1 MSSAAS
7 AGARRGDVDVAV
19 VGAGAAG
26 LYAALC
32 AANEGATVALLSA
45 MPLAQTASYWAQG
58 GLAAVLATDD
68 SFELHLSDTERAGRG
83 AVRGSAAEVLVG
95 EAPDRVRDLEGLGFH
110 FDADRHGRLA
120 LGLEGGHSVRRIVHA
135 GGSATGRRL
144 LRELSALV
152 VAHPR
157 VRVIEGARVSRLLC
171 EGERC
176 TGVVCRASED
186 LEDPHASGRIVT
198 ARATVLSTGGAAALW
213 ARTTNPP
220 GSIGQG
226 LLLAHA
232 AGATLADLEFV
243 QFHPTAVIG
252 VEGREGFLIT
262 EAIRGEGATLLD
274 SDGQRFVDELA
285 PRDEVSRAIQ
295 TRLWESGERSV
306 SLDMRAIDPALFP
319 NVVGA
324 LREAGLDP
332 MRELV
337 PVAPAAHYTIGG
349 IVTDLYARSA
359 VAGLYAV
366 GETACTGLHG
376 ANRLA
381 SNSLSECF
389 VFGRR
394 AALAALEEPALD
406 EASAE
411 PSQATI
417 DSGALPP
424 EIGASVD
431 WRSERSSGGQQDIRL
446 AMWRHAG
453 IERSADGLTELL
465 DSPHPLA
472 RLIARSALMRKES
485 RGTHTRSDYSRC
497 DAHLD
502 GKHVVVRSGS
512 ELELDWQDWR

>member
-1 MSSAAS
+1 MSSATS
-7 AGARRGDVDVAV
+7 AGGQHGDVDVVV

-32 AANEGATVALLSA
+32 AANEGATVTLLSA

-58 GLAAVLATDD
+58 GLAAVLATND

-83 AVRGSAAEVLVG
+83 AVRSSAAEVLVA
-95 EAPDRVRDLEGLGFH
+95 EAPERVGDLERLGFH

-152 VAHPR
+152 VGHPR
-157 VRVIEGARVSRLLC
+157 VRVIEGARVSHLLC
-171 EGERC
+171 IDERC
-176 TGVVCRASED
+176 IGVVCRAGDDPED
-186 LEDPHASGRIVT
+186 RRARARIVT

-220 GSIGQG
+220 GSIGEG

-274 SDGQRFVDELA
+274 GDGQRFVDELA
-285 PRDEVSRAIQ
+285 PRDEVARAIQ
-295 TRLWESGERSV
+295 DRLRESAERSV

-332 MRELV
+332 TRELV

-349 IVTDLYARSA
+349 IVTDLHARSA

-394 AALAALEEPALD
+394 AALAALEEPALSHG
-406 EASAE
+406 AAE
-411 PSQATI
+411 SSQAAI
-417 DSGALPP
+417 DAGALPP
-424 EIGASVD
+424 EVSASLV
-431 WRSERSSGGQQDIRL
+431 WRSERSSDDRQDVRQAL
-446 AMWRHAG
+446 WRHAG
-453 IERSADGLTELL
+453 IERSADGLSELL
-465 DSPHPLA
+465 DSLHPLA
-472 RLIARSALMRKES
+472 RLIARSALMREES
-485 RGTHTRSDYSRC
+485 RGTHTRCDYLEC
-497 DAHLD
+497 DARLD
-502 GKHVVVRSGS
+502 GKHVVVQSGG